1 LDNHDVVSHRH
12 LLILLGA
19 VLIALGMAERGW
31 VLVAVWLGCDFVVL
45 GVAHGR
51 GSHKVFGKR
60 ADGTLPWWSWLVFLP
75 LLLYTTAVWHLIRA
89 ISREPVRNEVT
100 GQLMVGRRLLA
111 SEFEGKFDNFVD
123 LTAEFSEP
131 SVIRRSP
138 GYRCFPILD
147 GAAPTPEA
155 LRAAVASLR
164 PGRTYVHCAQGHGR
178 TGLFALA
185 VLLDSGVARSVE
197 DGMRMLSAVRPAIR
211 LSREQERCIEMYARA
226 SRATVS

>member
-1 LDNHDVVSHRH
+1 
-12 LLILLGA
+12 
-19 VLIALGMAERGW
+19 M
-31 VLVAVWLGCDFVVL
+31 
-45 GVAHGR
+45 
-51 GSHKVFGKR
+51 
-60 ADGTLPWWSWLVFLP
+60 FLP

-100 GQLMVGRRLLA
+100 RQLMVGRRLVA
-111 SEFEGKFDNFVD
+111 SELEGEFDNFVD

-185 VLLDSGVARSVE
+185 VLLDSGVARSVD
-197 DGMRMLSAVRPAIR
+197 DGMRMLSVVRPAIR

-226 SRATVS
+226 SRVTGGST

>member
-1 LDNHDVVSHRH
+1 MSHRH

-31 VLVAVWLGCDFVVL
+31 VLIAVWLGFDFVVL

-100 GQLMVGRRLLA
+100 RQLMVGRRLVA
-111 SEFEGKFDNFVD
+111 SELEGEFDNFVD

-185 VLLDSGVARSVE
+185 VLLDSGVARSVD
-197 DGMRMLSAVRPAIR
+197 DGMRMLSVVRPAIR

-226 SRATVS
+226 SRVTGGST

>member
-1 LDNHDVVSHRH
+1 VSHRH

-31 VLVAVWLGCDFVVL
+31 VLVAVWLGFDFVVL

-60 ADGTLPWWSWLVFLP
+60 PDGTLPWWSWLVFLP

-100 GQLMVGRRLLA
+100 GQLMVGRRLVGAEL
-111 SEFEGKFDNFVD
+111 EGEFDNFVD

-185 VLLDSGVARSVE
+185 VLLDSGVARSID

-226 SRATVS
+226 SRVTGGST